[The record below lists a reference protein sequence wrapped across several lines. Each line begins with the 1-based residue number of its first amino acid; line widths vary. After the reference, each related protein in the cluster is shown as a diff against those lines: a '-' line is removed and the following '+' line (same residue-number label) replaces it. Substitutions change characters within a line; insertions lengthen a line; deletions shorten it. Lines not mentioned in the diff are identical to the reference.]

1 VAVTQAKIMDVVL
14 LIVAFVFI
22 VAGIVG
28 CVLPVLP
35 GPPLSYLG
43 LLLLHFTSW
52 VDISTATLL
61 WLAFFAVLVTV
72 LDYVV
77 PIYGTKKFGGS
88 KYGQWGATIGLIV
101 GLFFGPLGIIA
112 GPFLGA
118 LVGELIKG
126 RNSNEALKS
135 AFGSLVGF
143 LAGVVLK
150 LIVSGYISYV
160 FVVELWGVF

>member
-14 LIVAFVFI
+14 LIVALIFI

-35 GPPLSYLG
+35 GPPLSYVG

-88 KYGQWGATIGLIV
+88 KHGQWGATIGLIV
-101 GLFFGPLGIIA
+101 GLFFGPIGIIA

-118 LVGELIKG
+118 LLGELIKG